1 MTSAAL
7 GSHEHKTLFC
17 EDFIASHDPFKPE
30 DIRWPELDSAA
41 LERLKALPVWTEA
54 VNTEYETGLKVAAFG
69 AAEKDPLMKK
79 AIALQG
85 YEEERH
91 FRILELMT
99 SHYAIPV
106 TRRGEPTLPE
116 PQWGFLGVGYAECFD
131 SFFAFGIFALA
142 QRSGFFPKALTDV
155 FEPILQEEAR
165 HILFFANW
173 AEYRQQRTPLWARPA
188 HAFNNGLAASMQVI
202 GRLKLAFAA
211 GGGEDGDGID
221 DNFMMDAKQ
230 AFGEVSA
237 RSFIELCLAEN
248 ERRLAPYDPRLAR
261 PRLAPS
267 AARLILRL
275 LPADKQLTAA

>member
-1 MTSAAL
+1 MTAIEF
-7 GSHEHKTLFC
+7 GTPEHKALFC
-17 EDFIASHDPFKPE
+17 EDFLKSHDPFKPE
-30 DIRWPELDSAA
+30 EIRWPALDAAA

-54 VNTEYETGLKVAAFG
+54 VNTEYETGLKVKAFG
-69 AAEKDPLMKK
+69 EAEKDPQMSE

-91 FRILELMT
+91 FRLLELMT
-99 SHYAIPV
+99 SHYGIPV
-106 TRRGEPTLPE
+106 TRRGEPSLPE

-142 QRSGFFPKALTDV
+142 RRSGFFPAALTDV

-188 HAFNNGLAASMQVI
+188 HTFNNGLAAAMQVV

-211 GGGEDGDGID
+211 GGGEDGDGVD
-221 DNFMMDAKQ
+221 DNFMMDAKK

-248 ERRLAPYDPRLAR
+248 ERRLAPYDARLAR

-275 LPADKQLTAA
+275 LPAEKQLTAA